1 MRNVS
6 FQRIGISSISGR
18 VGSFYLIV
26 PLFFKLF
33 FKLFDFLLQVLKL
46 LGELVGH

>member
-1 MRNVS
+1 MY
-6 FQRIGISSISGR
+6 FQSVLYFIDHFA
-18 VGSFYLIV
+18 FYLIV
-26 PLFFKLF
+26 PLLLELL